1 MEYQSVV
8 APLETRAHST
18 HSCLPLKGRKAENM
32 APPLSSRDS
41 KSVPTGHVGKMKYL
55 NTQKLLRG
63 ENEGWVKV
71 FKYTETPK
79 SAPLRERQVWVK
91 EKAYITEKVSL
102 PVCLRMNK
110 IWVWTAMNLI
120 CIKFELLANNRNK

>member
-79 SAPLRERQVWVK
+79 SAPLRRKTSLGQRKGIYYRKGVSSSLLKNEQNMGLDSN
-91 EKAYITEKVSL
+91 ESHLYKV
-102 PVCLRMNK
+102 
-110 IWVWTAMNLI
+110 
-120 CIKFELLANNRNK
+120 